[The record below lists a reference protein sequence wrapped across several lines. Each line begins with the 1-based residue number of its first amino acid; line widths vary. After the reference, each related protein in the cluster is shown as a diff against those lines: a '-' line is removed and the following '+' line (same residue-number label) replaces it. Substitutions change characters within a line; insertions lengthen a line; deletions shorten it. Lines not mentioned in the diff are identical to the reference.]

1 MKTKK
6 QIKQWLDEMGVKD
19 YTINKNLIVDVEGDV
34 NLSHKKLKKFPVQFG
49 KVRRNFYC
57 SYNQL
62 KSLKGAPQDVRESY
76 DCSYNQL
83 KSLKG
88 APQDVGWNFDC
99 SHNQIKSLKGAP
111 QDVGKSFFCSHNQ
124 IKSLKGAPQKVRDF
138 YCSYNQLKSLKG
150 APQDVGWSFF
160 CHNNQL
166 KSVPKWIENIKNV
179 YVFENLNWNNVE
191 WINKILGDKLT
202 AEEVFAIDN
211 IEHRRVAYQ
220 YMDKS
225 KMKQLKDYKI
235 LDTGTDEK
243 GNPAKIVSFTVQNM
257 KEPLLFYDCIC
268 PSSGREYF
276 IQTEKKTWK
285 EAKATSFGLE
295 EVEFINEW

>member
-62 KSLKGAPQDVRESY
+62 KSLKGAPQ
-76 DCSYNQL
+76 N
-83 KSLKG
+83 
-88 APQDVGWNFDC
+88 
-99 SHNQIKSLKGAP
+99 
-111 QDVGKSFFCSHNQ
+111 VGKSFFCSHNQ

-150 APQDVGWSFF
+150 APQDVGWSFY

-225 KMKQLKDYKI
+225 KMKQLKDFKI
-235 LDTGTDEK
+235 IEEDTDEK
-243 GNPAKIVSFTVQNM
+243 GNPVKIISFTVQNM
-257 KEPLLFYDCIC
+257 KEPLIFYNCIC

-285 EAKATSFGLE
+285 EAKASSFGFNTS
-295 EVEFINEW
+295 VEFLDEW